1 MEKIKEYIKLIKKLP
16 EKEHSFVI
24 KEKNWN
30 KRFEL
35 PAEDLKKYFKNGSL
49 EISRGELFKLS
60 KEQREVTEEF
70 VIKVLMWGYPTG
82 GRGNNIKT
90 LLKPQNIKQIV
101 AILNTYKHK
110 DVLKTEELRKDLQ
123 GKNKILGL
131 GLSTMSKFLYFLE
144 IKIDNEHN
152 RSVILDQI
160 IIDVVNSELFTDF
173 KDLKKITSYNAPT
186 LYVKYLKKM
195 KEIADDLE
203 DCEVGQLE
211 MFLFIFGN
219 KFMLKLAHKLMPK
232 TTEKG

>member
-1 MEKIKEYIKLIKKLP
+1 MVKIKSYIELIRKLP

-35 PAEDLKKYFKNGSL
+35 SDDFLKKYFKNGSL
-49 EISRGELFKLS
+49 EISRGELFKLP

-90 LLKPQNIKQIV
+90 LLKPQNKKQIV
-101 AILNTYKHK
+101 AILNTYKHQ
-110 DVLKTEELRKDLQ
+110 DVLKTEELRKVLQ

-131 GLSTMSKFLYFLE
+131 GLSTMSKFLYFL
-144 IKIDNEHN
+144 KIDIDAKDN
-152 RSVILDQI
+152 RSVILDQR
-160 IIDVVNSELFTDF
+160 IIDVVNDKVFDDF
-173 KDLKKITSYNAPT
+173 DLPKITSYNALK
-186 LYVKYLKKM
+186 LYSKYLKRM
-195 KEIADDLE
+195 KDIAE
-203 DCEVGQLE
+203 EVDCSVGQLE

-219 KFMLKLAHKLMPK
+219 NLK
-232 TTEKG
+232 

>member
-131 GLSTMSKFLYFLE
+131 GLSTMSKFLYFL
-144 IKIDNEHN
+144 KINIDVKGNP
-152 RSVILDQI
+152 SVILDQR
-160 IIDVVNSELFTDF
+160 IIDVVNDKVFDDF
-173 KDLKKITSYNAPT
+173 DLPKITSYKAPK
-186 LYVKYLKKM
+186 LYSEYLKRM
-195 KEIADDLE
+195 KDIAEDLG
-203 DCEVGQLE
+203 CTVGQLE

-232 TTEKG
+232 TNAKG

>member
-1 MEKIKEYIKLIKKLP
+1 MEKIKGYIELIKKLS
-16 EKEHSFVI
+16 EGDHIIFI
-24 KEKNWN
+24 KRKNWI
-30 KRFEL
+30 KRFPEL
-35 PAEDLKKYFKNGSL
+35 KSDIIEWYKDDTI
-49 EISRGELFKLS
+49 EISRGELFELTENK
-60 KEQREVTEEF
+60 VTEEF

-82 GRGNNIKT
+82 GRGNNIKELLKRQNRKDIVT
-90 LLKPQNIKQIV
+90 LLNKYKEKPFI
-101 AILNTYKHK
+101 
-110 DVLKTEELRKDLQ
+110 KTEELKDGLEI
-123 GKNKILGL
+123 KGL